1 MSLWSR
7 IRLVFKTGL
16 SSAIDRAADPRK
28 VLDYAYNQQ
37 QELLITLRRG
47 LVDVATAKEQL
58 DQQARRLETRIP
70 HLDDQAR
77 KAVAAG
83 REDLA
88 RVALERKRLAMA
100 EMDGLANQVA
110 EVEADKQRLAGQER
124 ALQVRIEQFRTHR
137 EVVSARYSAAE
148 AEVRIKESLAGV
160 SGELAELGMAVG
172 RAEEK
177 AERLQARARAIDTLV
192 DLGSLPA
199 TGGGDFV
206 EVELLRITASRDIDD
221 ELTRIKSEVGS
232 TGSAMEQNT

>member
-1 MSLWSR
+1 M
-7 IRLVFKTGL
+7 
-16 SSAIDRAADPRK
+16 
-28 VLDYAYNQQ
+28 
-37 QELLITLRRG
+37 
-47 LVDVATAKEQL
+47 
-58 DQQARRLETRIP
+58 
-70 HLDDQAR
+70 
-77 KAVAAG
+77 
-83 REDLA
+83 
-88 RVALERKRLAMA
+88 
-100 EMDGLANQVA
+100 
-110 EVEADKQRLAGQER
+110 
-124 ALQVRIEQFRTHR
+124 RIEQFRTHR

-232 TGSAMEQNT
+232 TGSAMEKKA